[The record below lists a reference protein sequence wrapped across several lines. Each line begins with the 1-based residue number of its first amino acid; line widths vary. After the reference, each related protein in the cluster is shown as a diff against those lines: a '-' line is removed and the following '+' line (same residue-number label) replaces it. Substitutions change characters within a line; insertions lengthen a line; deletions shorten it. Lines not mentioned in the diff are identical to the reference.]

1 MPQIIKYVR
10 NAIQIIFFKNLK
22 FFYLKL
28 NFFMFLYCFD
38 MAMLKIIFLKKYYFN
53 IFLSKKYF
61 KSQSL

>member
-28 NFFMFLYCFD
+28 NFFMFLYCFNV
-38 MAMLKIIFLKKYYFN
+38 AMLKIIFLKKYYFN

-61 KSQSL
+61 KLQSL